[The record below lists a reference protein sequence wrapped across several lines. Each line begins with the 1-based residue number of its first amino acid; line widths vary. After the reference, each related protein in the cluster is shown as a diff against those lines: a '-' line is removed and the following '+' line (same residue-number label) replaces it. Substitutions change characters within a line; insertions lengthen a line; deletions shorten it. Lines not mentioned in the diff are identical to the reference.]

1 MNKLYCILGK
11 SASGKSTIE
20 NLLEEKGL
28 IRLISCTTRPPRENE
43 RNGIDYYYVTEQEFE
58 NMRLNNLL
66 LEYTEYRGW
75 HYGINI
81 NQIDMNDDKDYLAV
95 IEPHGY
101 KQIKEK
107 LGDKVVGIYITVQ
120 NKERLIRALNREVNP
135 DVDEIIRRF
144 LSDKELFKGIET
156 EVDYIF
162 ENWYSYEVVNNIM
175 KIVKENRP
183 LDMKRWFNQYTS
195 Y

>member
-20 NLLEEKGL
+20 RLLEEKEL
-28 IRLISCTTRPPRENE
+28 KRLISVTTRPMRENE
-43 RNGIDYYYVTEQEFE
+43 REGVDYNYITISEFE
-58 NMRLNNLL
+58 NLKNNNKL

-75 HYGINI
+75 HYGLSIE
-81 NQIDMNDDKDYLAV
+81 QIDMNDDKDYIAV
-95 IEPHGY
+95 IEPTGY

-120 NKERLIRALNREVNP
+120 DKERLIRALNREVNP
-135 DVDEIIRRF
+135 DVDEIVRRF

-162 ENWYSYEVVNNIM
+162 ENWYSYEVVDNIM

-183 LDMKRWFNQYTS
+183 IDMKKWFNQYAS